1 MVGAAV
7 FVPGK
12 EARWSRPIGSHSA
25 KALNFGWKSDGLS
38 GRLNIGLACS
48 AERGVLVPVSDAS
61 FETVAIGD
69 LDGMT
74 ADERDA
80 LPYGVV
86 GFDADTIVT
95 IYNATEARMSGLD
108 PSTVLG
114 VPFFEAVG
122 QCMNNFMVAQR
133 FEDEAAID
141 DIIPYVL
148 TLRMRPTKVRLR
160 LLADPDGPHHY
171 ILIER

>member
-1 MVGAAV
+1 M
-7 FVPGK
+7 
-12 EARWSRPIGSHSA
+12 
-25 KALNFGWKSDGLS
+25 
-38 GRLNIGLACS
+38 
-48 AERGVLVPVSDAS
+48 PVSEAS
-61 FETVAIGD
+61 FEAVALSD
-69 LDGMT
+69 LEMISIE
-74 ADERDA
+74 ERDA
-80 LPYGVV
+80 RPFGVV
-86 GFDADTIVT
+86 GFDAHTIVQ

-108 PSTVLG
+108 PSTVVG

-133 FEDEAAID
+133 FEDKTQVD

-160 LLADPDGPHHY
+160 LLAEQDTPRRY